1 MHQEVELSTIG
12 GDNLRSKSM
21 LANRQFLIAKR
32 LIAALP
38 LVPTN
43 DLTYNLLDD
52 IQAGFYDDLGEAE
65 DNWDAWVQRTVELLV
80 AEGRLMPYDI
90 GIYKPA
96 IEHII

>member
-1 MHQEVELSTIG
+1 MHQEVELSVIG

-21 LANRQFLIAKR
+21 LANKQFLIAKR

-52 IQAGFYDDLGEAE
+52 IQAGFFDDLGEPE
-65 DNWDAWVQRTVELLV
+65 DNWNAWLNRTYELLI
-80 AEGRLMPYDI
+80 AEGRVMPYDTHI
-90 GIYKPA
+90 NKPVA
-96 IEHII
+96 EVLI